1 MNLLIRFIV
10 NAIVL
15 WLVISLVPGFHND
28 AGASGFG
35 AYGVWT
41 VVLLAIIF
49 GLVNMLIGPILR
61 LVSFP
66 ITWLTHGLFQ
76 VRHQLGSLRTGRV
89 VYAQPQGR
97 LAADPHR
104 RRRAHAGRDAHRHD
118 GRTQESGRVAAA
130 PKEPNAGR
138 HESRGPAFVL

>member
-15 WLVISLVPGFHND
+15 WLIISLVPGFHNA

-35 AYGVWT
+35 AYSLWT

-61 LVSFP
+61 LVSLP
-66 ITWLTHGLFQ
+66 ITWLTHGLFT
-76 VRHQLGSLRTGRV
+76 VVIDWALLGLAVWITPNVKGGWLPTLIGAIV
-89 VYAQPQGR
+89 LALVGTVIATMGEPKNQP
-97 LAADPHR
+97 A
-104 RRRAHAGRDAHRHD
+104 
-118 GRTQESGRVAAA
+118 
-130 PKEPNAGR
+130 
-138 HESRGPAFVL
+138 